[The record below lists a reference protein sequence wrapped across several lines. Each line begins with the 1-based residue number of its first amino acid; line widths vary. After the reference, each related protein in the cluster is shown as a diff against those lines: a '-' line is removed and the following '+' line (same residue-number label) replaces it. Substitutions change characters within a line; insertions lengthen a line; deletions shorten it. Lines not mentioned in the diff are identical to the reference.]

1 MKNDDVAIEF
11 VSLIDVGIERSQV
24 LHEALTIR
32 GDKPGSV
39 KAAELTIKNLQKLK
53 NSIVEE
59 KLPKPSLGDDSSD
72 AGLGMIR
79 GVGEWC
85 EDDKLLSCV
94 EDIEH
99 FFQERW

>member
-1 MKNDDVAIEF
+1 MKNDAVAVEF
-11 VSLIDVGIERSQV
+11 IALIDIAVERAQ
-24 LHEALTIR
+24 ALQNDLMTR

-53 NSIVEE
+53 NNVVEE
-59 KLPKPSLGDDSSD
+59 TLPKPSLGDVSSN